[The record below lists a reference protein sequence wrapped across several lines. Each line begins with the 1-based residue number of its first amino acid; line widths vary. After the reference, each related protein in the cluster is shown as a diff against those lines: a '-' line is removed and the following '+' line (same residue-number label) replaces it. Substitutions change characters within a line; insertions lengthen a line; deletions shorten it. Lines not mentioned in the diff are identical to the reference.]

1 MVCARANKANRRL
14 EHETTMQRQSE
25 LVVRGGVSAINRAPN
40 SHVQEDFDER
50 NDDQSRSQKF
60 LHGISDDSLVF
71 G

>member
-1 MVCARANKANRRL
+1 
-14 EHETTMQRQSE
+14 MQRQSE
-25 LVVRGGVSAINRAPN
+25 LVVHGGVSAINRAPN